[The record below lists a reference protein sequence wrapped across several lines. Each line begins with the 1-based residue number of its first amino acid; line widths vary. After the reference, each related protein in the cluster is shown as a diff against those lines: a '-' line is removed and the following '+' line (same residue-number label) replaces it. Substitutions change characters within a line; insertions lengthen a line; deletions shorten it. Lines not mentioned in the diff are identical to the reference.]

1 MVDEEI
7 ATMSKKTNFSSFK
20 HPYTI
25 KKAFDKKVAYFCM
38 EFAIDQSLK
47 IYSGGLG
54 YLAGSHMRSAHDL
67 GQAMI
72 GIGILWKYGYYD
84 QGRDADKFMKPY
96 FVEKSYS
103 FLEDTGIQFSID
115 VNRHPVQ
122 VKVYY
127 LPPNV
132 FGSAPLFLLSTD
144 FEENDFLARS
154 ICHRLYDSNVEA
166 KVAQYLL
173 LGVGGAK
180 LLEHLNFKPEVFH
193 LNEAHGLPAAFY
205 EYSKHKSLEKLR
217 QQFVF
222 TTHTP
227 VAAGNEKHD
236 FYLLNKMGFFSGLD
250 HKEVKEISGIKN
262 EVFDQTLV
270 ALRVSGL
277 ANGVSRL
284 HGEVARSMWSPYA
297 DTAPITHVTNSQ
309 NKKYWVDP
317 TLDKALKKNDNE
329 ALVNR
334 KLELKRELFKEVAN
348 QTGKILDENLC
359 TIVWARRFAGYK
371 RANLLAQDVDR
382 FHRLITNTKY
392 PVQIIWA
399 GKPYPMDYDAISM
412 FNQLIHLSNQY
423 PNLAVL
429 TGYELNLSKLL
440 KQGSDIWLNTPRVP
454 REASGTSGMTA
465 AMNAS
470 VNFSTNDGWIPEFA
484 KDGKNAFVV
493 PVANPRWSL
502 HEVDDFDRNNC
513 YRSLEEEILPIY
525 YDEPKAWWTIVK
537 NSMSEVVPFF
547 DSDRMATEYYESM
560 FKKVGK
566 KKKVAQ

>member
-1 MVDEEI
+1 
-7 ATMSKKTNFSSFK
+7 MSKKVDFTKFK
-20 HPYTI
+20 HPYKI
-25 KKAFDKKVAYFCM
+25 KKAFAKRSAYFCM
-38 EFAIDQSLK
+38 EYAIDQSLK

-84 QGRDADKFMKPY
+84 QGRDKDQFMKPF
-96 FVEKSYS
+96 FVEKTYS
-103 FLEDTGIQFSID
+103 FLENTGIQYSII
-115 VNRHPVQ
+115 VNNAPVQ
-122 VKVYY
+122 VKVMY
-127 LPPNV
+127 LPPSV
-132 FGSAPLFLLSTD
+132 FGSAPLFLLTTD
-144 FEENDFLARS
+144 IEENDYLSRC
-154 ICHRLYDSNVEA
+154 ICNRLYDSNVET
-166 KVAQYLL
+166 KVAQYQL
-173 LGVGGAK
+173 LGIGGAK
-180 LLEHLNFKPEVFH
+180 LLEHLNYQPEVFH

-205 EYSKHKSLEKLR
+205 EYKKHKSLEQLR
-217 QQFVF
+217 SQFVF

-236 FYLLNKMGFFSGLD
+236 VYLLQKMGFFSGLD
-250 HKEVKEISGIKN
+250 SETVRDISGIKN

-284 HGEVARSMWSPYA
+284 HGEVARSMWSPYP

-317 TLDKALKKNDNE
+317 TLEKS
-329 ALVNR
+329 LVNNDDLGLIER
-334 KLELKRELFKEVAN
+334 KLELKRNLFQEVAN
-348 QTGKILDENLC
+348 QTGKLFNEHKL

-371 RANLLAQDVDR
+371 RANLLAQDIER
-382 FHRLITNTKY
+382 FHRLIHNSKY

-399 GKPYPMDYDAISM
+399 GKPYPMDYNAISM
-412 FNQLIHLSNQY
+412 FNQLIHLSNQHE
-423 PNLAVL
+423 NLAVL

-484 KDGKNAFVV
+484 KHGKNSFVV
-493 PVANPRWSL
+493 PVANPRWSQ
-502 HEVDDFDRNNC
+502 HEVDNFDRDNC
-513 YRSLEEEILPIY
+513 YRSLEEEILPTY
-525 YDEPKAWWTIVK
+525 YDRPKDWWTIVK
-537 NSMSEVVPFF
+537 NSMNDVIPFF
-547 DSDRMATEYYESM
+547 DSDRMATEYYENL
-560 FKKVGK
+560 FTKIGN
-566 KKKVAQ
+566 KKKVASR